1 MKYPVPL
8 QRELKI
14 LASGRQVR
22 KKQYNNIKEMKRFFF
37 IILGSIN
44 ICLAHAQS
52 FNGQYIS
59 EWQWDMNK
67 NTNLIN
73 QLRLELSVPIG
84 KGKDSFEAATLHV
97 AKTNDGIIDDW
108 QGFSNIDADNNFA
121 MLAVLGYMHEWNSG
135 HLFVGVRNV
144 NEDFFTSDVTALFQ
158 NSSEGIFPTVASSYP
173 IANYP
178 YSGLTLYFDVTK
190 GKWTFRNSLYNGA
203 GYNGWKAH
211 DNPFLVRPKK
221 DGIFNM
227 SQLEYNDKGGKYF
240 AGAAVHTRQYP
251 INEDGEMVSADESKG
266 KTTCAWWVY
275 GEQSVWKAG
284 DKNIS
289 CMVQYSENTS
299 HQNACYRY
307 AELDGAY
314 LDEKNECGLSGQ
326 YARFRQGSEYSL
338 EVTWKRQL
346 TESISLQPSFQYIK
360 NDNGDFTALSAR
372 LYVSF

>member
-1 MKYPVPL
+1 
-8 QRELKI
+8 
-14 LASGRQVR
+14 
-22 KKQYNNIKEMKRFFF
+22 MKRIIF
-37 IILGSIN
+37 IILGCIN
-44 ICLAHAQS
+44 ICLAYAQS

-59 EWQWDMNK
+59 EWQWDMNR

-190 GKWTFRNSLYNGA
+190 GKWTFRNSLYNGV

-251 INEDGEMVSADESKG
+251 INEDGEMVPADNPRARPPVPGGFTESR
-266 KTTCAWWVY
+266 VY
-275 GEQSVWKAG
+275 GRLATRTFRAWCSIPRTPVIRMPATDTPNWAAPIRTIRTSAACQASTPASSRVRNIHWK
-284 DKNIS
+284 
-289 CMVQYSENTS
+289 
-299 HQNACYRY
+299 
-307 AELDGAY
+307 
-314 LDEKNECGLSGQ
+314 
-326 YARFRQGSEYSL
+326 
-338 EVTWKRQL
+338 
-346 TESISLQPSFQYIK
+346 
-360 NDNGDFTALSAR
+360 
-372 LYVSF
+372 

>member
-1 MKYPVPL
+1 
-8 QRELKI
+8 
-14 LASGRQVR
+14 
-22 KKQYNNIKEMKRFFF
+22 MKRIIF

-44 ICLAHAQS
+44 ICLAYAQS

-59 EWQWDMNK
+59 EWQWDINK

-144 NEDFFTSDVTALFQ
+144 NEDFFTSDVTALFL

-190 GKWTFRNSLYNGA
+190 GGWTFRNSLYNGA

-227 SQLEYNDKGGKYF
+227 SQLEYEHKGGKYF

-251 INEDGEMVSADESKG
+251 INEDGEMVPAEESKG
-266 KTTCAWWVY
+266 KVTCAWWIY

-284 DKNIS
+284 DRNIS

-307 AELDGAY
+307 AELGGAY
-314 LDEKNECGLSGQ
+314 QDEKNECGLSGQ
-326 YARFRQGSEYSL
+326 YARFQQGSEYSL